1 MIKNLKTLRLNSGLS
16 QKQLGDLVGV
26 SQQSINKYENHDVE
40 PDISTLILL
49 ADCFKTSVDYL
60 IGNTEVNH
68 IIEEVKSY
76 ELNDDESALIEGYR
90 KLTSDEKESIRLVIK
105 NYNAKIL
112 PDYDFRKNV
121 GFCIFF
127 HL

>member
-1 MIKNLKTLRLNSGLS
+1 MIKNLKTLRMNSGLS

-105 NYNAKIL
+105 NYNAKN
-112 PDYDFRKNV
+112 PT
-121 GFCIFF
+121 
-127 HL
+127 

>member
-76 ELNDDESALIEGYR
+76 ELNDDESALMR
-90 KLTSDEKESIRLVIK
+90 ATVSLLQMKKRASVWL
-105 NYNAKIL
+105 
-112 PDYDFRKNV
+112 
-121 GFCIFF
+121 
-127 HL
+127 